1 MRPWGSNV
9 PLIKRK
15 HATAK
20 AYVHDWL
27 EPDEPG
33 GINFFSG
40 TIITLVLISLVTLA
54 IETEAIRPD
63 TPFPPSVRHWVEII
77 NGFVVVIFAC
87 EFALRFWSEGQNP
100 YHSGVIGRLRFLSTP
115 LAIAD
120 VMAFLPELIVL
131 LLFPHLHGGWLA
143 GLRALRLFRL
153 FKLARYVP
161 AFGIVGGAVKR
172 AGAPLFAAMCVAAA
186 QVYVA
191 ALLLY
196 FIEGDTKPAQF
207 GSITRALWW
216 AVVTLTTVGYGDV
229 YPDSVLGRIVAGL
242 VAVAGIGIV
251 AMPTGILASAF
262 AEEFRERHEAQE
274 QRKREMLE
282 QPTVQIVQQEI
293 TIVENVTIESS
304 DEKK

>member
-1 MRPWGSNV
+1 MA

-15 HATAK
+15 HATAR

-27 EPDEPG
+27 EPDDPG

-40 TIITLVLISLVTLA
+40 LIITLVLVSLAALA
-54 IETEAIRPD
+54 IETEAIRED
-63 TPFPPSVRHWVEII
+63 TPFAPWVRDVVERI
-77 NGFVVVIFAC
+77 NAVVVVVFAI
-87 EFALRFWSEGQNP
+87 EFVLRFWSEGENP
-100 YHSGVIGRLRFLSTP
+100 AHRGLSGRLKFMTTP

-120 VMAFLPELIVL
+120 VLAFLPELVVL
-131 LLFPHLHGGWLA
+131 LFFPGLHGGWLA

-161 AFGIVGGAVKR
+161 AFSIVGNAFKR
-172 AGAPLFAAMCVAAA
+172 AGAPLFAALCVAAA

-196 FIEGDTKPAQF
+196 FIEGEAKPQAF

-216 AVVTLTTVGYGDV
+216 AIVTLTTVGYGDV
-229 YPDSVLGRIVAGL
+229 YPETVLGRVAAGL

-262 AEEFRERHEAQE
+262 AEEFRERHE
-274 QRKREMLE
+274 KRMEALRA
-282 QPTVQIVQQEI
+282 
-293 TIVENVTIESS
+293 S
-304 DEKK
+304 KKRAAE